1 MSASQHTS
9 PAARRQ
15 RDRSRA
21 KNARREHVDKY
32 AGQAKAPDLDALATH
47 FNTRAAEEGR

>member
-15 RDRSRA
+15 RERSRA

-32 AGQAKAPDLDALATH
+32 AGQAKATNLNALAAH
-47 FNTRAAEEGR
+47 FNTRAKEEGR